1 MSYLSFMYHKY
12 RDLIIKPTFLKSR
25 VDNEFLIVMN
35 EKLETIYLTNTA
47 KEMVVAISSNSNGIK
62 VDDLFQK
69 FMSEYEI
76 DELTLKSDI
85 IDFIKDMQWKS
96 IVSLEKN

>member
-1 MSYLSFMYHKY
+1 MNYLPFMYNKY
-12 RDLIIKPTFLKSR
+12 RDLIIKSTFLKSR
-25 VDNEFLIVMN
+25 LDNEFLIVMN
-35 EKLETIYLTNTA
+35 EKLETIYLTSTA
-47 KEMVVAISSNSNGIK
+47 KEMVITISSNSNGIK
-62 VDDLFQK
+62 VDSLFQK
-69 FMSEYEI
+69 FILEYEI